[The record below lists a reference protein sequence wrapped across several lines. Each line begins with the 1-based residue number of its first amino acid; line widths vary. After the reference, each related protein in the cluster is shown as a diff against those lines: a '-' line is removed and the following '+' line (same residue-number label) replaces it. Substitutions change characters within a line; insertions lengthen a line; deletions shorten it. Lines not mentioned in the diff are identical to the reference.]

1 MKFCYLDESGTGSE
15 IAVGVGVV
23 IDAARMNRANRDW
36 DELLEDARTNL
47 SRELVELKGRSLYRG
62 NDQWRQV
69 DSGER
74 TAFIESVIEWLVRKK
89 HVVTFGAVRES
100 RLGDARLRFD
110 VGGFQDATRWSIAA
124 MHVILGVQK
133 QYQRQKNNTGNTVF
147 VFDEGPKADE
157 LTQLVLD
164 PPPATGAFYSRKKN
178 QDPLDQVI
186 DVPYFADSKHV
197 GLIQVADLF
206 AFLIRLYAELKE
218 DVTEE
223 KFGGEAERLGGWI
236 EKMRPCLMGDAAR
249 WSKTATDSCTRFLR
263 AAAPPSLLSVA
274 P

>member
-1 MKFCYLDESGTGSE
+1 MC
-15 IAVGVGVV
+15 I
-23 IDAARMNRANRDW
+23 RD
-36 DELLEDARTNL
+36 
-47 SRELVELKGRSLYRG
+47 S
-62 NDQWRQV
+62 
-69 DSGER
+69 
-74 TAFIESVIEWLVRKK
+74 IESVIEWLVRKK